1 MFLFII
7 VSIIVAVNI
16 KKING
21 MENIYLKYF
30 IYFLL
35 FNFFLKEMY
44 NLYLSYFGKK
54 SVTVT
59 ITVNPL
65 KKLTIRSKPEFG
77 IIADSMTSDKNGVVS
92 FVIQQTGK
100 ENIYTELIY
109 YRYTDQPKSAPDRT
123 TYINTP
129 TFFTRIDKTVV
140 TAPVKAPVT
149 VPVKA
154 PVTAPVKVPVT
165 APVTAPV
172 KAPVA
177 APVTAPI

>member
-109 YRYTDQPKSAPDRT
+109 YRYTDQPKSA
-123 TYINTP
+123 
-129 TFFTRIDKTVV
+129 VASLV
-140 TAPVKAPVT
+140 TASEAVRFPQELGGQCGTQNPQ
-149 VPVKA
+149 
-154 PVTAPVKVPVT
+154 KVQ
-165 APVTAPV
+165 
-172 KAPVA
+172 
-177 APVTAPI
+177 IN